1 MKKLIVLGATS
12 GIAQAVQRKA
22 AQEGKELLLVAR
34 SAGRLEVLR
43 QDLLVRGAANVLTFA
58 IDLDNIEQ
66 HARLIDFAQKNFAGF
81 DTLLL
86 AYGSMLDQTQCDH
99 SGELTAQQLHTDFVS
114 AAALLTAFSD
124 YFESRKGGCIAVITS
139 VAGDRIRR
147 SNYVYGT
154 AKGALT
160 LFLAGLRSRL
170 RGAGVKVITIKP
182 GPVNTA
188 MTAHLENSGRFADP
202 EMVAQDIY
210 RALQRQSP
218 KIVYTPGLWRYI
230 MMAVRAIPE
239 PVFNW
244 LVSRHGPSPA
254 RSKKP

>member
-1 MKKLIVLGATS
+1 VEF
-12 GIAQAVQRKA
+12 V
-22 AQEGKELLLVAR
+22 
-34 SAGRLEVLR
+34 
-43 QDLLVRGAANVLTFA
+43 
-58 IDLDNIEQ
+58 
-66 HARLIDFAQKNFAGF
+66 QKNFAGF

-114 AAALLTAFSD
+114 AAALLTAFAD
-124 YFESRKGGCIAVITS
+124 YFEIRKSGCMAVITS

-170 RGAGVKVITIKP
+170 RGTGVKVLTIKP

-188 MTAHLENSGRFADP
+188 MTAHLSNSRKFADP
-202 EMVAQDIY
+202 ELVARDICQ
-210 RALQRQSP
+210 ALQRRAP
-218 KIVYTPGLWRYI
+218 EVVYTPAHWRYI
-230 MMAVRAIPE
+230 MQAVRAIPE
-239 PVFNW
+239 PIFNW
-244 LVSRHGPSPA
+244 LVSRHGPAAA
-254 RSKKP
+254 RPKKP